1 MGGPDP
7 SPLFKKLVSQ
17 WGNVTAGVPQ
27 GSILGPLFFLVY
39 INDLTENLRCN
50 VKLFA
55 DDTSLFTVVHDPDA
69 AALDMNHDL
78 NLIKLWAHNWRMS
91 FNPDP
96 AKQAV
101 EVTFSRKR
109 ITVDHPRILLNDTPV
124 LKVEE
129 HKHLGMAYC
138 NLRNCE
144 ITKLRNNAIA
154 QFRKLQR
161 LRIKYSIEIFRKL
174 Q

>member
-1 MGGPDP
+1 M
-7 SPLFKKLVSQ
+7 
-17 WGNVTAGVPQ
+17 
-27 GSILGPLFFLVY
+27 Y
-39 INDLTENLRCN
+39 INDLTEILRCN

-109 ITVDHPRILLNDTPV
+109 ITVDHPRILLNDSPV

-129 HKHLGMAYC
+129 HKHLGIVLDSRLSFA
-138 NLRNCE
+138 RHIQAI
-144 ITKLRNNAIA
+144 ITKSR
-154 QFRKLQR
+154 
-161 LRIKYSIEIFRKL
+161 
-174 Q
+174 